1 LTSSVETTRLSYIEA
16 TPQGD
21 DGELDADEEALAGVS
36 DALQISSTAEAT
48 VYLRQLSDAI
58 DDLPPD
64 EREAGKVR
72 SVYVIHNEHGQPY
85 TAHGIATLF
94 NRACIRAKVE
104 DVTLRDIRAKAA
116 TDAKKHGYA
125 DAQLQVA
132 LAHTDAATTR
142 DYIRTREVP
151 VSEVRL
157 RLPKKKY

>member
-1 LTSSVETTRLSYIEA
+1 MVRCYIDLLYLPYQRGTDIRLLRWDEVDGNKIVFKPSKTKHSSGKQVSVPISA
-16 TPQGD
+16 
-21 DGELDADEEALAGVS
+21 DAKAVLAQ
-36 DALQISSTAEAT
+36 AKKF
-48 VYLRQLSDAI
+48 
-58 DDLPPD
+58 
-64 EREAGKVR
+64 GKVR
-72 SVYVIHNEHGQPY
+72 SIYVIHNEHGQPY

-94 NRACIRAKVE
+94 NRACVRAKVE

-116 TDAKKHGYA
+116 TDAKKQGYG

-142 DYIRTREVP
+142 DYVRTREVP